1 MSRLFLLIMA
11 AAALGGAGCLHVQP
25 VGPMAKMLGTD
36 PKPGPIVPGAKP
48 AAEPVTVP
56 APKPVPPA
64 MLVTP
69 GEVSDQNPQDA
80 QKKLIEELEQDRRS
94 LDAMPRPSEV
104 SVYKGRK

>member
-1 MSRLFLLIMA
+1 
-11 AAALGGAGCLHVQP
+11 
-25 VGPMAKMLGTD
+25 MAKMLGTD
-36 PKPGPIVPGAKP
+36 GKKPIVPGAK
-48 AAEPVTVP
+48 ATAEPVTVP

-80 QKKLIEELEQDRRS
+80 TKKLREELDQDRRN

-104 SVYKGRK
+104 SVYKGRQ

>member
-1 MSRLFLLIMA
+1 MSRLFLLA
-11 AAALGGAGCLHVQP
+11 AAAVALTGDGCLHVQP
-25 VGPMAKMLGTD
+25 LGPLAKALGTD
-36 PKPGPIVPGAKP
+36 PHPPAVVPGAKP
-48 AAEPVTVP
+48 TAEPVTVP

-80 QKKLIEELEQDRRS
+80 TKKLMEELEQDRRN

-104 SVYKGRK
+104 SVYKGRR